1 MKLASDQMLLVAILS
16 AALSVQVCGAIG
28 ITDGIKDGMK
38 DGMKDGN
45 LRRKRNDKA
54 FEVRSDVPE
63 IKDSEFMLSPEEHLE
78 DLWSRAMT
86 KDEKEML
93 GSDRFLQMSLSFSI
107 PTRPPSEGRPTTP
120 RPTPQPTNGNL
131 TAAPSFAP
139 SSVSVPTLNPT
150 QSPSLS
156 PSAPTSGT
164 TAPSANCLTGTT
176 RSEYLLG
183 VLTPVSDAAL
193 LVDPNT
199 PQGMAFAFIVEDTF
213 IEDPCT
219 FPTIE
224 QRFGLVTFYY
234 ATIGASWT
242 SNDAWLSPTSECTWL
257 GVTCTPV
264 TNTTVEKLQLGKYI
278 FLLLIF

>member
-1 MKLASDQMLLVAILS
+1 MKLASDPMLLVAILS
-16 AALSVQVCGAIG
+16 AALSVQLCGAIG
-28 ITDGIKDGMK
+28 IKD
-38 DGMKDGN
+38 DMKDGN

-120 RPTPQPTNGNL
+120 RPTPQPTNGNQT
-131 TAAPSFAP
+131 TAPAPSSAP
-139 SSVSVPTLNPT
+139 SSVNLPTLNPT

-183 VLTPVSDAAL
+183 VLTPVSEAAL

-199 PQGMAFAFIVEDTF
+199 PQGMAFAFIVEDAF

-264 TNTTVEKLQLGKYI
+264 TNTTVEKLQLGKYR